1 MKLKYWIADCITDR
15 KSSIRARTKKACQ
28 AQLDSYSG
36 MNFYGEHLRKVTI
49 EYTDAFD
56 LMIQAI
62 NRSGLDEFDYE
73 F

>member
-1 MKLKYWIADCITDR
+1 MKLKYWIAQCIPDR
-15 KSSIRARTKKACQ
+15 KRSIRARTKKVCQ

-36 MNFYGEHLRKVTI
+36 FHFYSEPRKVTI
-49 EYTDAFD
+49 EYADAFD